1 MNKDEGDSSTSN
13 HLAPIQQQKVSSTPN
28 LRKHRMSDTHW
39 DVNGDEGFDDPM
51 IEDAGFTDQE
61 GDWSRRGSRIV
72 LDDDHEDEDR
82 MTIQNEKIVH
92 KGFFND
98 FQDDFDDK
106 DIA

>member
-1 MNKDEGDSSTSN
+1 
-13 HLAPIQQQKVSSTPN
+13 
-28 LRKHRMSDTHW
+28 
-39 DVNGDEGFDDPM
+39 M

-92 KGFFND
+92 KGFFNGM
-98 FQDDFDDK
+98 DDSAK
-106 DIA
+106 LLPIIASMLVVIKPSISTYSMSSRHFFPFFALRFPGRL